1 MDKKY
6 LIKIKYTTGDSFSS
20 EVRESNIN
28 LGWDDLENAKENL
41 GRIKSHYLMI
51 QELSSVSYD
60 QRNSILESKSS
71 EDWFVD
77 RYHNVSLK
85 LKADNGNYMQMSA
98 FWCGY
103 FEILHEAEIII
114 NEDYESDLKIKF

>member
-6 LIKIKYTTGDSFSS
+6 LIKITYTTGDSFGS
-20 EVRESNIN
+20 EVRKSIIE
-28 LGWDDLENAKENL
+28 LGWDSLENAKENL
-41 GRIKSHYLMI
+41 MRIKSHYHLI
-51 QELSSVSYD
+51 QELSSVYHS
-60 QRNSILESKSS
+60 QRDSIIESKSS

-77 RYHNVSLK
+77 RYYNVSLK

-103 FEILHEAEIII
+103 FETLHEAEIII
-114 NEDYESDLKIKF
+114 NENYPSDLKIRF